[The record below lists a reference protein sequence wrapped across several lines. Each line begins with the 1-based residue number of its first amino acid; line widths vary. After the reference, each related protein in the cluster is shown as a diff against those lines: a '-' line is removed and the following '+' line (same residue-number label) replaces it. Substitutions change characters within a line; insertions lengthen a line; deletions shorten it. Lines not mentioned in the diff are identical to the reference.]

1 VRCFIGIRLPPAVRD
16 AVDEAV
22 REARGAKG
30 SVAWVAKDNM
40 HVTLKFLGEI
50 HPGKV
55 SAAEEAI
62 AGAVAGFPPFALE
75 AFGGGTFPGPGNP
88 RVLWVGFREPLELV
102 GKLQQNIE
110 NALSGAGFPRED
122 RPFHPHITVGRVRG
136 ALSPAWGDRFVR
148 GLAGRVFGT
157 VPVSSIVLFE
167 SRLSPGGAIYS
178 VVREFPLGGDAP
190 RRRESEEE
198 TAR

>member
-1 VRCFIGIRLPPAVRD
+1 MKDAIADAVRPD
-16 AVDEAV
+16 
-22 REARGAKG
+22 REGRG
-30 SVAWVAKDNM
+30 SVSWVAKGNL
-40 HVTLKFLGEI
+40 HITLKFLGEI
-50 HPGKV
+50 RADRI
-55 SAAEEAI
+55 AALGEALSGV
-62 AGAVAGFPPFALE
+62 AAGFPPFSLD
-75 AFGGGTFPGPGNP
+75 AFGGGAFPGTRNP

-136 ALSPAWGDRFVR
+136 VLPPAWGDRFVQ
-148 GLAGRVFGT
+148 GLAGRDFGT

-178 VVREFPLGGDAP
+178 VVREFPLGNDP
-190 RRRESEEE
+190 RRRKSEEE
-198 TAR
+198 TER

>member
-1 VRCFIGIRLPPAVRD
+1 MRCFIGIGLPPTVRD
-16 AVDEAV
+16 AVEEALRGM
-22 REARGAKG
+22 REPKG
-30 SVAWVAKDNM
+30 PVSWVAKGNL
-40 HVTLKFLGEI
+40 HLTLKFLGEI
-50 HPGKV
+50 RDHRLAVLSGALEGV
-55 SAAEEAI
+55 SA
-62 AGAVAGFPPFALE
+62 GFAPFSLDAR
-75 AFGGGTFPGPGNP
+75 GGGTFPGPRNP

-136 ALSPAWGDRFVR
+136 VLPPAWGDRFVR
-148 GLAGRVFGT
+148 GLSGREFGN

-167 SRLSPGGAIYS
+167 SRLATGGAIYS
-178 VVREFPLGGDAP
+178 VVREFPLGNDP

>member
-1 VRCFIGIRLPPAVRD
+1 MRCFIGIGLPPAVRD
-16 AVDEAV
+16 AVADAV
-22 REARGAKG
+22 RGRSDARGPV
-30 SVAWVAKDNM
+30 SRVAAGNL

-50 HPGKV
+50 RTERV
-55 SAAEEAI
+55 SALEDAL
-62 AGAVAGFPPFALE
+62 AGVAAGFAPFDLR
-75 AFGGGTFPGPGNP
+75 AFGGGAFPGPEKP
-88 RVLWVGFREPLELV
+88 RILWVGFREPLELV

-136 ALSPAWGDRFVR
+136 VLPPAWGDRFVQ
-148 GLAGRVFGT
+148 GLAGRDFGT
-157 VPVSSIVLFE
+157 VPVSSVVLFE

-178 VVREFPLGGDAP
+178 VVREFPLGNDP

-198 TAR
+198 TER

>member
-1 VRCFIGIRLPPAVRD
+1 MRSFIGIGLPAAVRD
-16 AVDEAV
+16 AVEEAV
-22 REARGAKG
+22 RGIRETTGPVG
-30 SVAWVAKDNM
+30 WVGKANL

-50 HPGKV
+50 RGDRVAPLG
-55 SAAEEAI
+55 EAI
-62 AGAVAGFPPFALE
+62 AGVAAGFSPFALD
-75 AFGGGTFPGPGNP
+75 AHGGGTFPGPGNP

-136 ALSPAWGDRFVR
+136 VLPPAWGDRFVQ
-148 GLAGRVFGT
+148 GLAGRDFGN

-167 SRLSPGGAIYS
+167 SRLSRGGAIYS
-178 VVREFPLGGDAP
+178 VLREFPLGNDP
-190 RRRESEEE
+190 RRREIEEE

>member
-1 VRCFIGIRLPPAVRD
+1 MRCFIGIGLPPAVRD
-16 AVDEAV
+16 AVANAV
-22 REARGAKG
+22 RGIGETKG
-30 SVAWVAKDNM
+30 PVSWVAKGNL

-50 HPGKV
+50 RPERV
-55 SAAEEAI
+55 SSAGEAL
-62 AGAVAGFPPFALE
+62 AGAVAGFPPFTLDAS
-75 AFGGGTFPGPGNP
+75 GGGTFPGPRNP

-136 ALSPAWGDRFVR
+136 VVPPAWGDRFVQ
-148 GLAGRVFGT
+148 GLAGRGFGI

-167 SRLSPGGAIYS
+167 SRLAPGGAIYS
-178 VVREFPLGGDAP
+178 VVREFPFGNDP
-190 RRRESEEE
+190 RRRENEEE

>member
-1 VRCFIGIRLPPAVRD
+1 MRCFIGIGLPAAVQDAVAEAIRGMRD
-16 AVDEAV
+16 A
-22 REARGAKG
+22 KG
-30 SVAWVAKDNM
+30 PVSWVAKGNL

-50 HPGKV
+50 GRDRLAV
-55 SAAEEAI
+55 LGWALD
-62 AGAVAGFPPFALE
+62 GVAGGFAPFSLDA
-75 AFGGGTFPGPGNP
+75 AGGGAFPGPRNP

-136 ALSPAWGDRFVR
+136 VLPPAWGDRFVQ
-148 GLAGRVFGT
+148 GLAGREFGN

-167 SRLSPGGAIYS
+167 SRLAPGGAIYP
-178 VVREFPLGGDAP
+178 VVREFPFGNDPL
-190 RRRESEEE
+190 RRKSEEE
-198 TAR
+198 TAG

>member
-1 VRCFIGIRLPPAVRD
+1 MRCFIGIGLPPAVRD
-16 AVDEAV
+16 AVADAV
-22 REARGAKG
+22 RGESAGRGP
-30 SVAWVAKDNM
+30 VAWVAGRNL

-50 HPGKV
+50 RPERV
-55 SAAEEAI
+55 AALGEAL
-62 AGAVAGFPPFALE
+62 AGVAAGFPPFDLDAS
-75 AFGGGTFPGPGNP
+75 GGGAFPGPRNP

-122 RPFHPHITVGRVRG
+122 RSFHPHITVGRVRG
-136 ALSPAWGDRFVR
+136 VLPPAWGDRFVQ
-148 GLAGRVFGT
+148 GLAGRDFGT

-178 VVREFPLGGDAP
+178 VVREFPLGNDP
-190 RRRESEEE
+190 RRRKSEEE
-198 TAR
+198 TER